1 MNFKEG
7 RGLRFRKYKR
17 AKKIERNLSV
27 MKKFI
32 SLLIAVISVFCLT
45 VCANAADEKINVY
58 LDGFYGTD
66 GQKINFDV
74 PPQTI
79 NNRTMV
85 PIRAIFEA
93 MGATVDWDDA
103 TQTAKCVK
111 DATTVEMTLNSTT
124 EYINGTPNEMDVSPV
139 VIDGRTLAPARYV
152 AEAFGYHVSWDEM
165 TQTVLISK
173 DEKYSI
179 SDIVDGTRKHP
190 YRLGDKVTVNV
201 IDTFETKPSATV
213 DITLKSLVSPDDMPK
228 KVKTSKYYTFDKDTW
243 YLNCDVT
250 LKYYENDSAYGFDGI
265 KYKENFV
272 TSKRTIQKNYTWYKN
287 PSEYTSLELFEGDSD
302 ECYIPVETGELT
314 DGETIDY
321 FTITTYTGNGNY
333 SLDQKTIWF
342 SLK

>member
-1 MNFKEG
+1 
-7 RGLRFRKYKR
+7 
-17 AKKIERNLSV
+17 
-27 MKKFI
+27 MKKVI
-32 SLLIAVISVFCLT
+32 SLLIAAFSVCCMA
-45 VCANAADEKINVY
+45 VSASAADEKINVY
-58 LDGFYGTD
+58 LDGFYGAD
-66 GQKINFDV
+66 GQKISFDV

-93 MGATVDWDDA
+93 MGAVVDWDDA
-103 TQTAKCVK
+103 TQTATCVK
-111 DATTVEMTLNSTT
+111 DETTVKMTLNSTT

-190 YRLGDKVTVNV
+190 YRLGDKVRVNV
-201 IDTFETKPSATV
+201 MKMFGTEPSATF
-213 DITLKSLVSPDDMPK
+213 DITLKSLLSPDEMEK
-228 KVKTSKYYTFDKDTW
+228 KINTSKYYTYSDDKW

-250 LKYYENDSAYGFDGI
+250 LDYYENDSAYNFETFI
-265 KYKENFV
+265 TLEQSFV
-272 TSKRTIQKNYTWYKN
+272 TSKGATQKSYGSWYRN
-287 PSEYTSLELFEGDSD
+287 PSEYTRLELFEGDSG
-302 ECYIPVETGELT
+302 ECYIPIETGELA
-314 DGETIDY
+314 DGETVDY
-321 FTITTYTGNGNY
+321 FTITTYVGNDAY
-333 SLDQKTIWF
+333 SNDKKTIWF